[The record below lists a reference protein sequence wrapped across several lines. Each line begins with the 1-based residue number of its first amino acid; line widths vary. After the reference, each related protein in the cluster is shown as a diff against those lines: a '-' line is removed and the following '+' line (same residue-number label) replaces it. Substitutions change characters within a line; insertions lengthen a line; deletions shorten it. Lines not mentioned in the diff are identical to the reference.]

1 MAERVVNQTAYQSW
15 MKEFYGAGPLSLENV
30 KTPLYSMIKKN
41 QKVDWV
47 GDQFIAPLR
56 FDVATGLGYRAQ
68 GQNLPKPG
76 AAQRDRAAF
85 RAAKAYGTCEYEREV
100 IVQSRNDKGAFAK
113 ATVDEAEAL
122 IEGFSLHMIERAL
135 FGDAS
140 GKLAQID
147 DASITGAGT
156 EVSPWVI
163 DLDVLSTNAPKGKKA
178 NFAIGQRLDLYTTG
192 GVYQLT
198 VRVQSIAKNSTTG
211 VVSLS
216 VVLISTG
223 SAVSPTDND
232 LLYWEGNKDLEITG
246 LSKIAPA
253 SAGTLYGLSQTTY
266 PKMRGL
272 YKDLGGSSI
281 VYDDIN
287 DFVSEL
293 EEESESPDL
302 IVCGH
307 AALANFK
314 NQSEEHK
321 RYAPAEAKST
331 GGLIGFKGIE
341 VMSDEGAFP
350 MIASKMCPD
359 NELYMVKRKYL
370 QLILRQDFGWF
381 DDDGSILMRNRD
393 KDVYEARYGGY
404 FELFCNKPNTIY
416 RVTNFVV

>member
-56 FDVATGLGYRAQ
+56 FDVATGLGYRSQ

-122 IEGFSLHMIERAL
+122 IEGFSLHLIERAL
-135 FGDAS
+135 FGDGS

-156 EVSPWVI
+156 VASPWVF
-163 DLDVLSTNAPKGKKA
+163 DLDMTGTNAPIGKKA
-178 NFAIGQRLDLYTTG
+178 YFAVGARLDLYTTG

-198 VRVQSIAKNSTTG
+198 VKVVSAVKNSTSG

-216 VVLISTG
+216 VTLVSTG

-232 LLYWEGNKDLEITG
+232 ILYWEGDKDIECTG
-246 LSKIAPA
+246 LAKIAPA
-253 SAGTLYGLSQTTY
+253 AAGTLYGL
-266 PKMRGL
+266 
-272 YKDLGGSSI
+272 
-281 VYDDIN
+281 
-287 DFVSEL
+287 
-293 EEESESPDL
+293 
-302 IVCGH
+302 
-307 AALANFK
+307 
-314 NQSEEHK
+314 
-321 RYAPAEAKST
+321 
-331 GGLIGFKGIE
+331 
-341 VMSDEGAFP
+341 
-350 MIASKMCPD
+350 
-359 NELYMVKRKYL
+359 
-370 QLILRQDFGWF
+370 
-381 DDDGSILMRNRD
+381 
-393 KDVYEARYGGY
+393 
-404 FELFCNKPNTIY
+404 
-416 RVTNFVV
+416 